1 MAQLLLLM
9 VHERKKDSFH
19 SLNYFVGSFQLN
31 ISPADSEAYMA
42 LKEDKDKVVSPAA
55 CVHSQGRLL
64 LCHLQTISFLFG
76 VLIIQQ
82 IPVKVKILLF
92 ILLQRRSCYK
102 GKHNLK
108 VGDEAY
114 QVA

>member
-1 MAQLLLLM
+1 
-9 VHERKKDSFH
+9 
-19 SLNYFVGSFQLN
+19 
-31 ISPADSEAYMA
+31 MA
-42 LKEDKDKVVSPAA
+42 LKEDKDKIVSPAA

-82 IPVKVKILLF
+82 IPVKVKSFLF

-102 GKHNLK
+102 GKQNLK

-114 QVA
+114 QLALKWPKEVQCGN

>member
-1 MAQLLLLM
+1 MKG
-9 VHERKKDSFH
+9 RKSFH

-76 VLIIQQ
+76 ILIIQ
-82 IPVKVKILLF
+82 IPVKVKIFLF
-92 ILLQRRSCYK
+92 MLLQRRSCYK
-102 GKHNLK
+102 GKQNLK
-108 VGDEAY
+108 VGEEA
-114 QVA
+114 